1 MCLGVILVIILCGY
15 GPAAA
20 FGGGTYMSAGKTY
33 AVVNNPNP
41 SDRLHLRTQP
51 RMDALSLGRYYNGV
65 AVEVLSVPSATW
77 YEVRIGSTVGYM
89 SSQYLAA
96 YAVPAMPT
104 MIVHNPNPADRLNL
118 RAGMSAASASLGKY
132 ANGKQVVVLGVGA
145 IWHHV
150 AVDGKIGYMMAKYLK
165 APNGSGG
172 SGQQRL
178 YVNNPN
184 PADRL
189 NLRAQPRVDSPSIGK
204 YFNGVSVEV
213 LSYMFDPWVRVRI
226 GKTVGYMHKN
236 YLRAAPVASAIPT
249 VKVNNPNARDRLN
262 LRAGMSVLFASLG
275 KYGNGTR
282 VEVLGVSMG
291 WYHVRVNDKIGY
303 MMSKFLTPIP
313 GSASAGSR

>member
-1 MCLGVILVIILCGY
+1 
-15 GPAAA
+15 
-20 FGGGTYMSAGKTY
+20 MSAGKTY

-41 SDRLHLRTQP
+41 ADRLHLRAQP
-51 RMDALSLGRYYNGV
+51 RVDAPSLGRYYNGV
-65 AVEVLSVPSATW
+65 AVEVLSAPSASW

-96 YAVPAMPT
+96 YAVPATPT
-104 MIVHNPNPADRLNL
+104 MIVNNPNPADRLNL

-132 ANGKQVVVLGVGA
+132 ANGKQVVVLGVGV

-165 APNGSGG
+165 SPNGNDG
-172 SGQQRL
+172 SAKQRL
-178 YVNNPN
+178 YVNNPK

-189 NLRAQPRVDSPSIGK
+189 NLRAQPRADSTSLGK
-204 YFNGVSVEV
+204 YYNGVSVEV
-213 LSYMFDPWVRVRI
+213 LSYLFDPWVKVRI
-226 GKTVGYMHKN
+226 GKTEGYMHKS
-236 YLRAAPVASAIPT
+236 YLTAVPVASAIPT

-262 LRAGMSVLFASLG
+262 LRSGMSVLFVSMG
-275 KYGNGTR
+275 KYSNGTR

-303 MMSKFLTPIP
+303 MMSKFLTTIP